1 MRRLGRAFPHWDL
14 HLPLRRP
21 CGTECGQAGQQ
32 RSHMG
37 RGASGSAVCKRE
49 RKKKT
54 CAPIPPQAGQRGAH
68 RNTRRVP
75 RPCAR
80 AWGGKGGEA
89 CRETAATRRPSP
101 NALTACFAFKNARAA
116 ANAPP
121 RDAPGL
127 TNRREVPAW
136 ATPAPLVAGG
146 LVRCRRSSSGGAA
159 EGRDVALRSILA
171 CGRVRPAARSCAL
184 GLRGAREARKG
195 VRRVGAGG
203 PGLRERR
210 RGVSRPVNRA
220 PSSKQKSQSAQ
231 LNTIRHVVIWLDLS
245 LVP

>member
-1 MRRLGRAFPHWDL
+1 MRAACDASGAHSRTLISTCPCDAPAAQSAGRRGSSAASW
-14 HLPLRRP
+14 
-21 CGTECGQAGQQ
+21 GAGQAG
-32 RSHMG
+32 
-37 RGASGSAVCKRE
+37 AAVCKRE

-116 ANAPP
+116 AKAPP

-220 PSSKQKSQSAQ
+220 
-231 LNTIRHVVIWLDLS
+231 RDLFLS
-245 LVP
+245 P

>member
-32 RSHMG
+32 RSLMG
-37 RGASGSAVCKRE
+37 RGASGGGSLQKGAEKKNVRPHPASGGAARGPPQHEARPSAVCTGMGR
-49 RKKKT
+49 
-54 CAPIPPQAGQRGAH
+54 
-68 RNTRRVP
+68 
-75 RPCAR
+75 
-80 AWGGKGGEA
+80 KGGEA

-220 PSSKQKSQSAQ
+220 
-231 LNTIRHVVIWLDLS
+231 RDLFLS
-245 LVP
+245 P